1 MNLKQLSYFAVL
13 AEEKQVTAAA
23 KRLYVSQ
30 PVLSYELKQLQLE
43 LGVTLFTRT
52 SHGIE
57 LTNAGQMLSSYA
69 GQILH
74 LTEAA
79 KNNVIKAGRG
89 ELGTLSIGTVS
100 SSTGYLQGRSLARI
114 RNLYPQVKLD
124 IFEGNTYYLLD
135 LLRNRTL
142 DLAILRTPFNHRGL
156 NVKTLQTE
164 PMVAVSQAQ
173 LGTTNQIDLASLAE
187 QPLIIYRR
195 FEHLLAHTFAEAGL
209 DPYFAIV
216 CDDARTTLVWASDG
230 MGTAILPASAA
241 QIVHLQKYVIES
253 KQWETNLQLAWRKD
267 ETLSPLGQKIIAALQ
282 EEQ

>member
-23 KRLYVSQ
+23 KRLFISQ

-43 LGVTLFTRT
+43 LGVTLFNRT
-52 SHGIE
+52 SHGVE
-57 LTNAGQMLSSYA
+57 LTNAGEMLSAYA
-69 GQILH
+69 QQILH

-79 KNNVIKAGRG
+79 QNNVIKAGRG
-89 ELGTLSIGTVS
+89 ELGTLSLGTVS
-100 SSTGYLQGRSLARI
+100 SSNGFLQNRQMRGLRS
-114 RNLYPQVKLD
+114 LYPQVKLD
-124 IFEGNTYYLLD
+124 VFEGNTYHLLD

-156 NVKTLQTE
+156 HVVTLLKE

-173 LGTTNQIDLASLAE
+173 LTDQPEIDLPALAQ

-195 FEHLLAHTFAEAGL
+195 FEHLLGHSFAEAGL

-216 CDDARTTLVWASDG
+216 CDDARSTLVWASEE
-230 MGTAILPASAA
+230 MGTAILPASVAA
-241 QIVHLQKYVIES
+241 TVPLHRYRIRARR
-253 KQWETNLQLAWRKD
+253 WETELQLAWRKD
-267 ETLSPLGQKIIAALQ
+267 ETLSPLGQKIVNSLQ
-282 EEQ
+282 Q